1 VILKRRFLFSVL
13 FVLSIG
19 LMAFSEGRSKARV
32 VDIIAKRYAYVP
44 DEITLK
50 KGEPVI
56 LRVRSAD
63 VTHGLS
69 IEQFNVKGDVPKNKT
84 ASYSFTP
91 ERAGDFEGKCSHFC
105 GSGHG
110 SMKMTIHVTE

>member
-1 VILKRRFLFSVL
+1 LKIRLLFTMLFL
-13 FVLSIG
+13 LSIAM
-19 LMAFSEGRSKARV
+19 MAFSEGGPKARV
-32 VDIIAKRYAYVP
+32 IDIVAKRFTYVP

-56 LRVRSAD
+56 LSVRSED

-69 IEQFNVKGDVPKNKT
+69 IEQFNIKGDAPKNKNST
-84 ASYSFTP
+84 YSFTP
-91 ERAGDFEGKCSHFC
+91 DRTGDFEGKCSHFC

>member
-1 VILKRRFLFSVL
+1 LKIRIFFPVL
-13 FVLSIG
+13 FLLSIAM
-19 LMAFSEGRSKARV
+19 MAFSEGGPKARV
-32 VDIIAKRYAYVP
+32 IDIVAKRFTYVP

-56 LRVRSAD
+56 LRIRSVD

-69 IEQFNVKGDVPKNKT
+69 IEQFNIKGDVAKNKKS
-84 ASYSFTP
+84 SYSFTP
-91 ERAGDFEGKCSHFC
+91 DRTGDFEGKCSHFC

>member
-1 VILKRRFLFSVL
+1 MKIRILFPVL
-13 FVLSIG
+13 FLLSIAM
-19 LMAFSEGRSKARV
+19 MAFSEGGPKGRV
-32 VDIIAKRYAYVP
+32 IDIVAKRFTYVP

-56 LRVRSAD
+56 LRIRSVD

-69 IEQFNVKGDVPKNKT
+69 IEQFNIKGDVAKNKKST
-84 ASYSFTP
+84 YSFTP
-91 ERAGDFEGKCSHFC
+91 DRTGDFEGKCSHFC

>member
-1 VILKRRFLFSVL
+1 MFFL
-13 FVLSIG
+13 LSIAM
-19 LMAFSEGRSKARV
+19 MAFSEGGPNARV
-32 VDIIAKRYAYVP
+32 IDVVAKRFTYVP

-56 LRVRSAD
+56 LRVRSVD

-69 IEQFNVKGDVPKNKT
+69 IEQFNIKGDVAKNKNS
-84 ASYSFTP
+84 SYSFTP
-91 ERAGDFEGKCSHFC
+91 DRAGDFEGKCSHFC

-110 SMKMTIHVTE
+110 SMKLTIHVTE

>member
-1 VILKRRFLFSVL
+1 MKRRFLFSML
-13 FVLSIG
+13 FLVSIA
-19 LMAFSEGRSKARV
+19 LMAFSEGGPKARV
-32 VDIIAKRYAYVP
+32 INIVAKRFTYVP

-56 LRVRSAD
+56 LRVHSMD
-63 VTHGLS
+63 VTHGLL
-69 IEQFNVKGDVPKNKT
+69 IEQFNVKGDAPKNKNT
-84 ASYSFTP
+84 SYSFTP
-91 ERAGDFEGKCSHFC
+91 DRAGDFEGKCSHFC

>member
-1 VILKRRFLFSVL
+1 LTRRLLFFALFLV
-13 FVLSIG
+13 SIAM
-19 LMAFSEGRSKARV
+19 MAFSEGGPKARV
-32 VDIIAKRYAYVP
+32 IDIVAKRFTYVP

-56 LRVRSAD
+56 LRVRASD

-69 IEQFNVKGDVPKNKT
+69 IEQFNVKGDASKNKNT
-84 ASYSFTP
+84 SYSFTP
-91 ERAGDFEGKCSHFC
+91 DRTGDFEGKCSHFC

>member
-1 VILKRRFLFSVL
+1 MRILFSMFFL
-13 FVLSIG
+13 LSIAM
-19 LMAFSEGRSKARV
+19 MAFSEGGPDARV
-32 VDIIAKRYAYVP
+32 IDIVAKRFTYVP

-69 IEQFNVKGDVPKNKT
+69 IEQFDVKGDVPKNKT

>member
-1 VILKRRFLFSVL
+1 LILKRRFLFSMFFL
-13 FVLSIG
+13 LSIG
-19 LMAFSEGRSKARV
+19 LMAFSEGGPKARV
-32 VDIIAKRYAYVP
+32 INIVAKRFTYVP

-56 LRVRSAD
+56 LRVRSMD

-69 IEQFNVKGDVPKNKT
+69 IEQFNVKGDAPKNKNT
-84 ASYSFTP
+84 SYSFTP
-91 ERAGDFEGKCSHFC
+91 DRAGDFEGKCSHFC